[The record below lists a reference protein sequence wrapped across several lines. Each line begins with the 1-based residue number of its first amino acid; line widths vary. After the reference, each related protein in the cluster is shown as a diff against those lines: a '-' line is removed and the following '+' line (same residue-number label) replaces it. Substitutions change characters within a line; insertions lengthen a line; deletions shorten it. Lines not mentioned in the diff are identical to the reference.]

1 MFAGH
6 FPAEIMKTQWVLK
19 SRSTF
24 VKLHHEENLVPI
36 YWRTPCIKTTRAKD
50 PNVPIEWTLCVVH
63 TPQSFQLWT
72 LTPRHICD
80 LISSNK
86 AESRLIAYRARTL
99 GEFMGVQRWPSLAM
113 KVSCLEKSDWKWLPL
128 TQELDT
134 LLRDSSV
141 CPPKGLWQSSPCPQH
156 R

>member
-19 SRSTF
+19 SHSTF
-24 VKLHHEENLVPI
+24 VKLHHEENLVPL
-36 YWRTPCIKTTRAKD
+36 YWRTPWIKMTRAKG

-63 TPQSFQLWT
+63 APKAPSFS
-72 LTPRHICD
+72 PRHICS

-86 AESRLIAYRARTL
+86 AESRLIAYRERTL
-99 GEFMGVQRWPSLAM
+99 GEFMEVHRWPSLAM

-141 CPPKGLWQSSPCPQH
+141 CPPPKGLWQSSPCPQH